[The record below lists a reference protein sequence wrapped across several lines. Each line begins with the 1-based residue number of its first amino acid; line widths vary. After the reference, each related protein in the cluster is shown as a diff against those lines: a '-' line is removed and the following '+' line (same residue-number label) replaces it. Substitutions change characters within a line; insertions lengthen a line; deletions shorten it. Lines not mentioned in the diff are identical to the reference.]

1 MNSLKLS
8 SCMGDHTDAFCRAVA
23 DHLGDELSLPVEYV
37 NDIPWQE
44 RERLFDAGL
53 VQICWIC
60 GWPYVMKADA
70 AASNIELL
78 GVPVPSGERYLN
90 RPIYFSDIVVRR
102 GTPFNNFTDLRGTR
116 WAYNE
121 PRSHSGYNLVRWQ
134 LSSLDSAD
142 RYFTEAV
149 ESGAHRI
156 SLDMI
161 LDRHVDGAAIDSMVL
176 EWEIAQR
183 PDIVS
188 TIRIVATLG
197 PSPVPP
203 WVVSKSL
210 SCDLRAA
217 LREALLNM
225 HKTEK
230 GRAALALG
238 GIGSFLAAED
248 GDYNPIRAMARM
260 ASEISL

>member
-23 DHLGDELSLPVEYV
+23 DHLGDELSITVEYV

-53 VQICWIC
+53 IQICWIC

-70 AASNIELL
+70 AASDIELL

-90 RPIYFSDIVVRR
+90 RAIYFSDIVVRR
-102 GTPFNNFTDLRGTR
+102 DSPFNSFADLRGAR

-121 PRSHSGYNLVRWQ
+121 PRSHSGYNLVRWH
-134 LSSLDSAD
+134 LSSLDLAD
-142 RYFTEAV
+142 RYFNQVV
-149 ESGAHRI
+149 ESGAHRL
-156 SLDMI
+156 SLQMI
-161 LDRHVDGAAIDSMVL
+161 LEGQVDGVAIDSMVL
-176 EWEIAQR
+176 EWETAQR
-183 PDIVS
+183 PEIRAS
-188 TIRIVATLG
+188 LRIVETLG
-197 PSPVPP
+197 PSPIPP

-210 SCDLRAA
+210 SGDLRAA

-238 GIGSFLAAED
+238 RVGRFLAAED